1 MKKFLEKTIMFQER
15 SGEHANISNQYLE
28 IYLTVKKL
36 KSLPG
41 SCTKSTTN
49 VLGGNFG
56 APGYK

>member
-1 MKKFLEKTIMFQER
+1 MIVFSRNFFILVYSYSFWYLTA
-15 SGEHANISNQYLE
+15 SGESALS
-28 IYLTVKKL
+28 
-36 KSLPG
+36 SLPG